1 MYDLNNLRLLERLAH
16 HTPAAFAG
24 YQALDAAAFA
34 PGAIPPKYKELI
46 AVAVATATQCAYC
59 LHVHGRQA
67 AEARATEQELAEAV
81 AIAIALRAGGA
92 LTHATH
98 ALAASRAGDAVCR

>member
-1 MYDLNNLRLLERLAH
+1 MYDMDNLARIEHLAR

-24 YQALDAAAFA
+24 YQQLDAAAFA
-34 PGAIPPKYKELI
+34 PGAIPLKYKELI

-59 LHVHGRQA
+59 LHLHGRQA
-67 AEARATEQELAEAV
+67 AAAQATEQELAEAL
-81 AIAIALRAGGA
+81 AIAIAIRAGGA

-98 ALAASRAGDAVCR
+98 ALAAVAAVATR